1 MLSIGRYFR
10 LACSIALSVLACAAN
25 AQPYPSKPVRIIVPF
40 AQGGAADLLSRMVG
54 QRLQEAWGQPVLV
67 ENRTGANGNIGMEA
81 AAKSTPDGYTLVQ
94 APNGN
99 IVVNPNLFAK
109 LPYAQSDFAPVAQLA
124 RVENVLVV
132 HPSVAANAVAELLA
146 LARAQPGKLSF
157 ASPGVGSQAHLAGE
171 FLRLR
176 GSVELLHVAYKG
188 VGPAL
193 NDLLGGQVSMM
204 FAAVPSALPHI
215 KSGKLRAL
223 GLASL
228 QRSPVIPDVPTVAEQ
243 NLAGFEAVSW
253 YSILA
258 PAGTPKDI
266 ITRINGEI
274 SRMLE
279 QPETREKLAGIG
291 ATAIGGTPE
300 QLAAVIHQ
308 ESAMYADLV
317 KRAGIRA
324 E

>member
-1 MLSIGRYFR
+1 MLRI
-10 LACSIALSVLACAAN
+10 ACALLALFLCVS
-25 AQPYPSKPVRIIVPF
+25 ASGQTYPAKPIRIIVPF

-54 QRLQEAWGQPVLV
+54 QRLQEAWGQPVVV

-81 AAKSTPDGYTLVQ
+81 AAKSAPDGYTLVQ

-99 IVVNPNLFAK
+99 IVVNPNLFQK
-109 LPYAQSDFAPVAQLA
+109 LPYTEKDFAPVSQIAK
-124 RVENVLVV
+124 VENVLVV
-132 HPSVAANAVAELLA
+132 NPGIAANSVAELLA
-146 LARAQPGKLSF
+146 LAKAQPGKISF

-176 GSVELLHVAYKG
+176 GNVDLLHIAYKG

-193 NDLLGGQVSMM
+193 NDVLGGQVSMM
-204 FAAVPSALPHI
+204 FAAIPSAQPHV
-215 KSGKLRAL
+215 KAGKLRAL
-223 GLASL
+223 GVASL
-228 QRSPVIPDVPTVAEQ
+228 QRSPAMPDVPTVAEQ
-243 NLAGFEAVSW
+243 NLPGFEAVSW

-258 PAGTPKDI
+258 PAGTPKEI
-266 ITRINGEI
+266 VERISGEI
-274 SRMLE
+274 ARMLA

-300 QLAAVIHQ
+300 LLAAVIQ
-308 ESAMYADLV
+308 DESARYADLF
-317 KRAGIRA
+317 KKAGIRA

>member
-1 MLSIGRYFR
+1 MLQTVR
-10 LACSIALSVLACAAN
+10 LSLVALFATLSAFAH
-25 AQPYPSKPVRIIVPF
+25 AQGYPSKPLRIIVPF

-54 QRLQEAWGQPVLV
+54 QRLHEAWGQPVVV

-81 AAKSTPDGYTLVQ
+81 AAKSAPDGYTLVQ

-109 LPYAQSDFAPVAQLA
+109 LPYEQKDFAPVAQIA
-124 RVENVLVV
+124 KVENVLVV
-132 HPSVAANAVAELLA
+132 NSGVAANSVADLLA
-146 LARAQPGKLSF
+146 LARAQPGRVSF

-176 GSVELLHVAYKG
+176 AGVDLLHVAYKG

-193 NDLLGGQVSMM
+193 NDLLGGQISMM

-223 GLASL
+223 GIASL
-228 QRSPVIPDVPTVAEQ
+228 QRSPVMPEVATVAEQ
-243 NLAGFEAVSW
+243 NLPGFEAVSW

-258 PAGTPKDI
+258 PAGTPKEI
-266 ITRINGEI
+266 IERINAEI
-274 SRMLE
+274 ARMLQ
-279 QPETREKLAGIG
+279 QPDTREKPAGIG
-291 ATAIGGTPE
+291 ATAIGGTPD
-300 QLAAVIHQ
+300 QLAAVIRE
-308 ESAMYADLV
+308 ESARYADLFR
-317 KRAGIRA
+317 RAGIRA

>member
-1 MLSIGRYFR
+1 MLQTVR
-10 LACSIALSVLACAAN
+10 LSFVVLFTILSALAH
-25 AQPYPSKPVRIIVPF
+25 AQGYPSKPLRIIVPF

-54 QRLQEAWGQPVLV
+54 QRLQEAWGQPVVV

-81 AAKSTPDGYTLVQ
+81 AAKSAPDGYTLVQ

-109 LPYAQSDFAPVAQLA
+109 LPYEQKDFAPVSQLA
-124 RVENVLVV
+124 KVENVLVV
-132 HPSVAANAVAELLA
+132 NPGVAANSVADLLA
-146 LARAQPGKLSF
+146 LARTQPGRVSF

-176 GSVELLHVAYKG
+176 GGVDLLHVAYKG

-193 NDLLGGQVSMM
+193 NDLLGGQISMM

-228 QRSPVIPDVPTVAEQ
+228 QRSPVMPEVPTVAEQ
-243 NLAGFEAVSW
+243 NLPGFEAVSW

-258 PAGTPKDI
+258 PAGTPKEI
-266 ITRINGEI
+266 IERINGEI
-274 SRMLE
+274 ARMLQ
-279 QPETREKLAGIG
+279 QPDTREKLAGIG

-300 QLAAVIHQ
+300 QLAAVIRE
-308 ESAMYADLV
+308 ESARYADLF

>member
-1 MLSIGRYFR
+1 MIRFACTLFALL
-10 LACSIALSVLACAAN
+10 LAMPAH
-25 AQPYPSKPVRIIVPF
+25 AQTYPSKPLRIIVPF

-54 QRLQEAWGQPVLV
+54 QRLQEAWGQPVVV

-81 AAKSTPDGYTLVQ
+81 AAKSPPDGYTLVQ
-94 APNGN
+94 VPNGN

-109 LPYAQSDFAPVAQLA
+109 LPYAQKDFAPVSQIAK
-124 RVENVLVV
+124 VENVLVV
-132 HPSVAANAVAELLA
+132 NPGVAANSVTELLA

-176 GSVELLHVAYKG
+176 GSVDLLHVAYKG

-193 NDLLGGQVSMM
+193 NDLLGGQISMM
-204 FAAVPSALPHI
+204 FAAIPSALPHI
-215 KSGKLRAL
+215 KAGKLRAL
-223 GLASL
+223 GVASL
-228 QRSPVIPDVPTVAEQ
+228 QRSPTMPDVPTVAEQ
-243 NLAGFEAVSW
+243 NLPGFEAVSW
-253 YSILA
+253 YSIMV
-258 PAGTPKDI
+258 PAGTPNEI
-266 ITRINGEI
+266 IERINGEI
-274 SRMLE
+274 TRMLA

-291 ATAIGGTPE
+291 ATAIGGTPA
-300 QLAAVIHQ
+300 QLAAVIRE
-308 ESAMYADLV
+308 ESALYADLF

>member
-1 MLSIGRYFR
+1 MLRI
-10 LACSIALSVLACAAN
+10 ACALLALFLCVS
-25 AQPYPSKPVRIIVPF
+25 ASGQTYPAKPIRIIVPF

-54 QRLQEAWGQPVLV
+54 QRLQEAWGQPVVV

-81 AAKSTPDGYTLVQ
+81 AAKSAPDGYTLVQ

-99 IVVNPNLFAK
+99 IVVNPNLFQK
-109 LPYAQSDFAPVAQLA
+109 LPYTEKDFAPVSQIAK
-124 RVENVLVV
+124 VENVLVV
-132 HPSVAANAVAELLA
+132 NPGIAANSVAELLA
-146 LARAQPGKLSF
+146 LAKAQPGKISF

-176 GSVELLHVAYKG
+176 GNVDLLHIAYKG

-193 NDLLGGQVSMM
+193 NDVLGGQVSMM
-204 FAAVPSALPHI
+204 FAAIPSAQPHV
-215 KSGKLRAL
+215 KAGKLRAL
-223 GLASL
+223 GVASL
-228 QRSPVIPDVPTVAEQ
+228 QRSPAMPDVPTVAEQ
-243 NLAGFEAVSW
+243 NLPGFEAVSW

-258 PAGTPKDI
+258 PAGTPKEI
-266 ITRINGEI
+266 VERISGEI
-274 SRMLE
+274 ARMLA

-300 QLAAVIHQ
+300 QLAAVIQ
-308 ESAMYADLV
+308 DESARYADLF
-317 KRAGIRA
+317 KKAGIRA

>member
-1 MLSIGRYFR
+1 MIHRTLCAF
-10 LACSIALSVLACAAN
+10 LALLLCGAAG
-25 AQPYPSKPVRIIVPF
+25 AQTYPSKPLKIIVPF

-54 QRLQEAWGQPVLV
+54 QRLQEAWGQPVVV

-81 AAKSTPDGYTLVQ
+81 AAKSAPDGYTLVQ
-94 APNGN
+94 VPNGN
-99 IVVNPNLFAK
+99 IVVNPNLFEK
-109 LPYAQSDFAPVAQLA
+109 LPYAQKDFAPVSQIAK
-124 RVENVLVV
+124 VENVLVV
-132 HPSVAANAVAELLA
+132 HPGLAANSVSELLA
-146 LARAQPGKLSF
+146 LAKAQPGKLSF

-176 GSVELLHVAYKG
+176 GSVDLLHVAYKG

-204 FAAVPSALPHI
+204 FAAIPSAQPHV
-215 KSGKLRAL
+215 KAGKLRAL
-223 GLASL
+223 GVASL
-228 QRSPVIPDVPTVAEQ
+228 QRSPAMPDVPTVAEQ

-253 YSILA
+253 YSIMV
-258 PAGTPKDI
+258 PAGTPADI
-266 ITRINGEI
+266 VQRINGEI
-274 SRMLE
+274 ARMLA
-279 QPETREKLAGIG
+279 QPDTREKLAGIG

-300 QLAAVIHQ
+300 QLAAVIRE
-308 ESAMYADLV
+308 ESARYADLF

>member
-1 MLSIGRYFR
+1 MLRI
-10 LACSIALSVLACAAN
+10 ACALLALFLCVS
-25 AQPYPSKPVRIIVPF
+25 ASGQTYPAKPIRIIVPF
-40 AQGGAADLLSRMVG
+40 AQGGAADLLSRMVA
-54 QRLQEAWGQPVLV
+54 QRLQEAWGQPVVV

-81 AAKSTPDGYTLVQ
+81 AAKSAPDGYTLVQ

-99 IVVNPNLFAK
+99 IVVNPNLFQK
-109 LPYAQSDFAPVAQLA
+109 LPYTEKDFAPVSQIAK
-124 RVENVLVV
+124 VENVLVV
-132 HPSVAANAVAELLA
+132 NPGIAANSVAELLA
-146 LARAQPGKLSF
+146 LAKAQPGKISF

-176 GSVELLHVAYKG
+176 GNVDLLHIAYKG

-193 NDLLGGQVSMM
+193 NDVLGGQVSMM
-204 FAAVPSALPHI
+204 FAAIPSAQPHV
-215 KSGKLRAL
+215 KAGKLRTL
-223 GLASL
+223 GVASL
-228 QRSPVIPDVPTVAEQ
+228 QRSPAMPDVPTIAEQ
-243 NLAGFEAVSW
+243 NLPGFEAVSW

-266 ITRINGEI
+266 VERISGEI
-274 SRMLE
+274 ARMLA

-300 QLAAVIHQ
+300 QLAAVIHD
-308 ESAMYADLV
+308 ESARYADLF
-317 KRAGIRA
+317 KKAGIRA

>member
-1 MLSIGRYFR
+1 MLQTVR
-10 LACSIALSVLACAAN
+10 LSFVVLFTILSALAH
-25 AQPYPSKPVRIIVPF
+25 AQGYPSKPLRIIVPF

-54 QRLQEAWGQPVLV
+54 QRLQEAWGQPVVV

-81 AAKSTPDGYTLVQ
+81 AAKSAPDGYPLVQ

-109 LPYAQSDFAPVAQLA
+109 LPYEQKDFAPVSQLA
-124 RVENVLVV
+124 KVENVLVV
-132 HPSVAANAVAELLA
+132 NPGVAANSVADLLA
-146 LARAQPGKLSF
+146 LARTQPGRVSF

-176 GSVELLHVAYKG
+176 GGVDLLHVAYKG

-193 NDLLGGQVSMM
+193 NDLLGGQISMM

-228 QRSPVIPDVPTVAEQ
+228 QRSAVMPEVPTVAEQ
-243 NLAGFEAVSW
+243 NLPGFEAVSW

-258 PAGTPKDI
+258 PAGTPKEI
-266 ITRINGEI
+266 IERINGEI
-274 SRMLE
+274 ARMLQ
-279 QPETREKLAGIG
+279 QPDTREKLAGIG

-300 QLAAVIHQ
+300 QLAAVIRE
-308 ESAMYADLV
+308 ESARYADLF